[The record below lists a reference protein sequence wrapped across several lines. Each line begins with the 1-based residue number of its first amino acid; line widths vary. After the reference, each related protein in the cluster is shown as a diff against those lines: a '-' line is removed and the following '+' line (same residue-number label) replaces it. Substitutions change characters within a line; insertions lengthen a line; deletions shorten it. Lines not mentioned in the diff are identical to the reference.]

1 MRFFTLRRLLH
12 VLISTMLIA
21 SVSFVALVFVR
32 HTSATTA
39 NVVSLVSV
47 NTAGTTTGD
56 DESRLTAISADG
68 RFIAFTSSASN
79 LSTSLDNNGQ
89 PDVFLRDTLNNITT
103 LVSRRGSSNV
113 SANGPSGF
121 LNATSTIGISADGRF
136 VVYASQASDIIPVD
150 NNGAAD
156 VFVYDRLN
164 GSNQLVSFKNGNFST
179 PGNAASVRPVIS
191 ANGQVITFTSSA
203 SDLSA
208 TPDTNGL
215 VDVYAMNRNLL
226 VTKLVSINTAG
237 TNGGNDHSSLST
249 APSISADGR
258 FVAYDSQASDLVA
271 NDTNGGGSFGTDVF
285 VRDLQS
291 NTTLLVTVNSTGTG
305 SGNLMSF
312 GSSCRISGNGRFV
325 VFGSNATDLVAG
337 ISDANGLMDVF
348 VRDLQAG
355 TTSIVSINVAG
366 NAAGLDLSQSPA
378 VSFDGRFVA
387 FVSRASNLVPV
398 DTNSPNGGGITD
410 VFVRDMQTGTT
421 KLVSMNKDG
430 TDSGNSG
437 ANAPV
442 EISSDGQFVLFTS
455 GATNLTSDNDFDN
468 NSDLFLRNLTTDS
481 TTLISKGV
489 SGNGAGNAAGANPGG
504 FSLSDNHQV
513 AFESK
518 SEFLVTQTKINGG
531 TDVFAWGP
539 PSPGLSINNI
549 NVVEGDSGTTDAV
562 FTVTLTDGPSAQNV
576 TATAVTFGDTA
587 HAGTDFQAVSA
598 PLTFTPGE
606 TTKTVVVP
614 IIGDVIFEGNESFT
628 VELQNVTGAAVVRST
643 GTCTILENDPVPTL
657 SVNDITVTE
666 GDSGTTNATFTVT
679 LSAPSGLNTSFG
691 FTVADGTAV
700 ETEDFGG
707 VGGGLFIGP
716 GMTSQTITVPIIGD
730 TITEGDE
737 TFFLNLTD
745 ATNATIA
752 DAQGVC
758 TIKDNEGP
766 SSPPTVQ
773 LNQRFLSASEGAGHI
788 EVVVSRS
795 GNASL
800 PATVDYLTSPV
811 LNGNVSDRSDF
822 TLALGTLKF
831 GPGETTKSF
840 TILLTDDAFVEG
852 NEVVSIT
859 LSNPTGGLALGA
871 PSQGVLTIVDNDV
884 SPATSNPVDTTPFF
898 VRQHYHDFLNRE
910 PDAGGLA
917 FWSAEIDNCAPK
929 PQCAEVKRINVSAAF
944 FLSIEFQETGYLVY
958 RMYKVGF
965 GNVSGTPVPVRF
977 VPFLRDT
984 QQIGQGVV
992 VNVGDWQAQLEAN
1005 KQAFALAFVQRT
1017 EFTAA
1022 FPNGMSATALVDQMN
1037 ANAGGVLSVTERN
1050 NLIATITTP
1059 NDSSQRAQVLRS
1071 IAEDEDLR
1079 NAEFNKAFVLMQYFG
1094 YLRRNP
1100 NDAPDSDFAGFNFWL
1115 GKLNQFNGN
1124 FVQAEMVKAFL
1135 DSIEYRA
1142 RFGP

>member
-1 MRFFTLRRLLH
+1 M
-12 VLISTMLIA
+12 A
-21 SVSFVALVFVR
+21 SVFFVALVFVR
-32 HTSATTA
+32 HSSATA
-39 NVVSLVSV
+39 ENVVSLISV
-47 NTAGTTTGD
+47 NAAGATTGD
-56 DESRLTAISADG
+56 AESHLTAISADG

-79 LSTSLDNNGQ
+79 LTTSIDNNGQ
-89 PDVFLRDTLNNITT
+89 PDVFLRDTLNNTTT
-103 LVSRRGSSNV
+103 LVSLRASSNF

-156 VFVYDRLN
+156 IFVYDRLN
-164 GSNQLVSFKNGNFST
+164 GSNQLVSFKSGNFST
-179 PGNAASVRPVIS
+179 PANAASVRPVIS

-208 TPDTNGL
+208 TPDTNGQ

-226 VTKLVSINTAG
+226 VTKLVSVNTAG
-237 TNGGNDHSSLST
+237 TNSGNDHSSLNT

-291 NTTLLVTVNSTGTG
+291 NTTLLATVNSTGSG
-305 SGNLMSF
+305 SGNLNSF
-312 GSSCRISGNGRFV
+312 ASECRISGNGRFV
-325 VFGSNATDLVAG
+325 VFASTATDLVTG
-337 ISDANGLMDVF
+337 ISDTNGNTDVF

-355 TTSIVSINVAG
+355 TTSIVSVNVAG
-366 NAAGLDLSQSPA
+366 NAAGLDLSQFPA

-387 FVSRASNLVPV
+387 FLSRASNLVPI

-410 VFVRDMQTGTT
+410 VFVRDMQAGTT

-430 TDSGNSG
+430 TDSGNSS
-437 ANAPV
+437 ANSPV
-442 EISSDGQFVLFTS
+442 EISSDGQFLLFTS
-455 GATNLTSDNDFDN
+455 NATNLTAANDFN
-468 NSDLFLRNLTTDS
+468 NSPDLFLRDLSTDS

-489 SGNGAGNAAGANPGG
+489 SRNAAGSNTSG

-513 AFESK
+513 AFESQ

-539 PSPGLSINNI
+539 PPPGLSINNI

-562 FTVTLTDGPSAQNV
+562 FTVTLTAGPSAQNV

-587 HAGTDFQAVSA
+587 HAGTDFQPVSV

-606 TTKTVVVP
+606 TTKTVAVP

-628 VELQNVTGAAVVRST
+628 VELQNVSGAAVVRGV
-643 GTCTILENDPVPTL
+643 GTCTILENETQPTL

-666 GDSGTTNATFTVT
+666 GDSGTSNATFTVT
-679 LSAPSGLNTSFG
+679 LSAPSALNVSFG
-691 FTVADGTAV
+691 FAVANGTAV

-707 VGGGLFIGP
+707 VGGGAFIGP
-716 GMTSQTITVPIIGD
+716 GTTSQTVTVPIIGD

-745 ATNATIA
+745 ANNATIT

-766 SSPPTVQ
+766 SSAPTVQ
-773 LNQRFLSASEGAGHI
+773 LNQRFLSASEAAGHI

-831 GPGETTKSF
+831 AAGETTKSF
-840 TILLTDDAFVEG
+840 TILVTDDAFVEG

-871 PSQGVLTIVDNDV
+871 PSQGVLTIIDNDV
-884 SPATSNPVDTTPFF
+884 SPATSNPIDSTPFF

-910 PDAGGLA
+910 PDASGLA

-929 PQCAEVKRINVSAAF
+929 PQCTEVKRINVSAAF

-958 RMYKVGF
+958 RMYKAGF
-965 GNVSGTPVPVRF
+965 GNISGTPVPVRF
-977 VPFLRDT
+977 IPFLRDT

-992 VNVGDWQAQLEAN
+992 VNVGDWRAQLEAN
-1005 KQAFALAFVQRT
+1005 KQAFALAFVQRP
-1017 EFTAA
+1017 EFAAA
-1022 FPNGMSATALVDQMN
+1022 FPNGVSATALVDQMN

-1050 NLIATITTP
+1050 NLIATITNP
-1059 NDSSQRAQVLRS
+1059 NDTNQRAQVLRS

-1094 YLRRNP
+1094 YLRRDP
-1100 NDAPDSDFAGFNFWL
+1100 NVAPDSDFAGFNFWL

-1124 FVQAEMVKAFL
+1124 FVDAEMVKAFL
-1135 DSIEYRA
+1135 NSIEYRT